1 MSHEAPGA
9 TSAIDAVVFDIGGV
23 LIDYDPR
30 YLYSRLIDDRDEM
43 EHFLAEVC
51 TAEWN
56 HQQDLGRSFADGI
69 AERIALFPDKAD
81 LIRAWDSRWQEMV
94 PGPIEG
100 TVAILEALKASGM
113 PIFAIT
119 NFSREKFAEAQE
131 RFAFLTHFRDVVV
144 SAHEHLAKPD
154 PAIYHVALERFGIDP
169 ARAVFI
175 DDMPANVETAKTL
188 GFNAL
193 RFTGP
198 QAFRND
204 LAALGVPTPA

>member
-1 MSHEAPGA
+1 MSHEA

-30 YLYSRLIDDRDEM
+30 YLYSKLFDDRDEM
-43 EHFLAEVC
+43 ERFLAEVC
-51 TAEWN
+51 TTEWN
-56 HQQDLGRSFADGI
+56 HQQDLGRSFADGV
-69 AERIALFPDKAD
+69 AERIALFPDKAE
-81 LIRAWDSRWQEMV
+81 LIRAWDTRWHEMV
-94 PGPIEG
+94 PRPIDG
-100 TVAILEALKASGM
+100 TVAILEALADAGM

-119 NFSREKFAEAQE
+119 NFSREKFAESRE
-131 RFAFLTHFRDVVV
+131 RFAFLTRFQDVVV

-154 PAIYHVALERFGIDP
+154 PAIYHVALERFGIEP

-175 DDMPANVETAKTL
+175 DDMPANVETAQSL

-198 QAFRND
+198 ETFRDD
-204 LAALGVPTPA
+204 LVALGVLSPS